1 MRAWHITSDTG
12 IDGLEL
18 RERAT
23 RALGPGEVRVRIR
36 ASSLNNRDLQIVR
49 NPTARR
55 VSLPRVP
62 NSDGAGEVTEVGR
75 GVTSFRVGDR
85 VATCFFQNWADGPCS
100 QAAMDSALGGAL
112 DGVLA
117 EEVVLR
123 ETGLVAIPDHLS
135 FAEGATLPCAGVTAW
150 NALTEIGRLQ
160 PDQVVLLLGTGGV
173 SAFSLQ
179 LAHSRGAR
187 VIVTS
192 SSDERLRRA
201 RELGAAVT
209 INYRTVPD
217 WDQAV
222 LDATGGQG
230 ADLVVEVGGAGTLP
244 RSIAATRIAGT
255 IALVG
260 VLTAG
265 QIDPAA
271 IMRKSIRL
279 QGLYVGS
286 WRMFMDLNAAL
297 TADRIHPVIH
307 RTFPFEAARDAFHA
321 LADAQH
327 FGKIV
332 VTASA

>member
-1 MRAWHITSDTG
+1 MRAWQITSDTG

-18 RERAT
+18 VERGAV
-23 RALGPGEVRVRIR
+23 APGPGEVRIRIR

-49 NPTARR
+49 SPTARR

-62 NSDGAGEVTEVGR
+62 NSDAAGEVIEVGP
-75 GVTSFRVGDR
+75 GVTSLRVSDR
-85 VATCFFQNWADGPCS
+85 VATCFFQSWVDGPCS

-112 DGVLA
+112 DGVLT
-117 EEVVLR
+117 EEAVLR
-123 ETGLVAIPDHLS
+123 ETGLVVIPDHLS
-135 FAEGATLPCAGVTAW
+135 FEEAATLPCAGVTAW
-150 NALTEIGRLQ
+150 NAITEIGRLQ
-160 PDQVVLLLGTGGV
+160 PGQVVLLLGTGGV

-179 LAHSRGAR
+179 LAHSRGAK

-222 LDATGGQG
+222 LDATGGHG

-260 VLTAG
+260 VLTGG
-265 QIDPAA
+265 QIDPAP
-271 IMRKSIRL
+271 IMRKSIRI

-286 WRMFMDLNAAL
+286 RRMFMDMNAAL
-297 TADRIHPVIH
+297 AAHQIHPVIH
-307 RTFPFEAARDAFHA
+307 RTFTFEEVREAFHA

-332 VTASA
+332 IRVR